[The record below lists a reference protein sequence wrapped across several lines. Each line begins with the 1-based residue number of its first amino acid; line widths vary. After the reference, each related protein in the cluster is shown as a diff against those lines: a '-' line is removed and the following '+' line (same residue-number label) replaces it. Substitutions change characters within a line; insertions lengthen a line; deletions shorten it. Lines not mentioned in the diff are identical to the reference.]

1 MLVDLRLFF
10 LHWSNEP
17 SSSADTHVSAHDEG
31 ADEGKQEFADK
42 ARKAEVLLPG
52 GFKPMS
58 WPSPSKRG
66 DGQRIKNY
74 SRMIPTTAENQI
86 CGKVEEHQAR
96 RLSNNFDEPVPQ
108 VTFHLYMSVCAHVRM
123 CVCVCVNILFLS

>member
-1 MLVDLRLFF
+1 MPFKMLQPA
-10 LHWSNEP
+10 N
-17 SSSADTHVSAHDEG
+17 
-31 ADEGKQEFADK
+31 
-42 ARKAEVLLPG
+42 
-52 GFKPMS
+52 M
-58 WPSPSKRG
+58 RG
-66 DGQRIKNY
+66 QDVR

-123 CVCVCVNILFLS
+123 CVCKYFILP